1 MKRVIRGGLLIDPA
15 AGETREADLF
25 VADGKI
31 VATGDAPDGFDA
43 AEVVDAAG
51 KWVMPGLIDCQ
62 ARLRDPGQPEKAN
75 IESETEAAVKSG
87 ITTLVMPPDTLPP
100 IDNSATVELI
110 HHRNEIFGHR
120 AHVYPIGALT
130 RGLGGDQLS
139 NMASLLIDGCI
150 AFSNAR
156 HPIVNNLVQRRAMD
170 YAAGLGALVIIQPL
184 DHDLLGNG
192 CAHEGAI
199 ATRLGLPAIPE
210 AAETAALAKDLE
222 LVAQTGV
229 RTHFGQLSCARS
241 VEMIRQAKAQGL
253 PVTADCAIHQL
264 FLTDHDIGEFDSN
277 KFVIPPLRSL
287 RDRDALRAGVADGT
301 IDCLCS
307 DHQPHEIDAKLQPFP
322 SAEPGVSGLET
333 LLPLALQLAADKVL
347 DLAELVR
354 RLTLN
359 PATILGLPGGRLE
372 AGEPADLIVV
382 DPDAHWVCRAAEL
395 ISKGKNTAFDGWD
408 FNSRVTHTLIG
419 GELVY
424 ESTEGV
430 RVE

>member
-333 LLPLALQLAADKVL
+333 LLPLALQLVADKVL

-359 PATILGLPGGRLE
+359 PATILDLPGGRLE

-382 DPDAHWVCRAAEL
+382 DPDAHWVCRAADL

>member
-1 MKRVIRGGLLIDPA
+1 MNRIIRGGLLIDPA
-15 AGETREADLF
+15 ARETREGDVF
-25 VADGKI
+25 IADGKI
-31 VATGDAPDGFDA
+31 VALGAVPNGFDA
-43 AEVVDAAG
+43 GEVIDATGA
-51 KWVMPGLIDCQ
+51 WVMPGLIDCQ

-139 NMASLLIDGCI
+139 NMASLLVDGCI
-150 AFSNAR
+150 AFSNAQ

-192 CAHEGAI
+192 CAHEGAV

-210 AAETAALAKDLE
+210 AAETAALAKDIE

-241 VEMIRQAKAQGL
+241 VDMIRQAKAKGL

-264 FLTDHDIGEFDSN
+264 FLSEHDIGEFDSS
-277 KFVIPPLRSL
+277 KLVIPPLRGL

-307 DHQPHEIDAKLQPFP
+307 DHQPHEVDAKLRPFP

-333 LLPLALQLAADKVL
+333 LLPLALQLAGEKVL
-347 DLAELVR
+347 DLPELVR

-359 PATILGLPGGRLE
+359 PAMILGLPGGRLQ
-372 AGEPADLIVV
+372 AGEPADLVIV
-382 DPDAHWVCRAAEL
+382 DPEAHWVCHAAEL

-408 FNSRVTHTLIG
+408 FRGRVTHTVIG

-424 ESTEGV
+424 AANPEK
-430 RVE
+430 

>member
-15 AGETREADLF
+15 ASETREADVF

-31 VATGDAPDGFDA
+31 VAIGSEPDGFDA

-51 KWVMPGLIDCQ
+51 RWVLPGVVDCQ

-75 IESETEAAVKSG
+75 IESETGAAVKSG
-87 ITTLVMPPDTLPP
+87 ITTLVVPPDTLPP

-110 HHRNEIFGHR
+110 HHRNEMFGHR

-130 RGLGGDQLS
+130 RGLGGEQLS
-139 NMASLLIDGCI
+139 NMASLLVDGCI
-150 AFSNAR
+150 AFSNAQ

-199 ATRLGLPAIPE
+199 STRLGLPAIPE

-222 LVAQTGV
+222 LVVQTGV

-241 VEMIRQAKAQGL
+241 VDMIRQAKEKGL

-307 DHQPHEIDAKLQPFP
+307 DHQPHEVDAKLRPFP

-333 LLPLALQLAADKVL
+333 LLPLALQLVEEKVL
-347 DLAELVR
+347 ALPELVR

-359 PATILGLPGGRLE
+359 PAMILGVPGGRLQP
-372 AGEPADLIVV
+372 GQPADLAVF
-382 DPDAHWVCRAAEL
+382 DPEAHWVCRATEL

-408 FNSRVTHTLIG
+408 FSGRVTHTIIG
-419 GELVY
+419 GEIVY
-424 ESTEGV
+424 ATN
-430 RVE
+430 